1 LNILSSGP
9 IFCHHNT
16 MSNLSLWSLADRSTC
31 PCSSGDGQPSSG

>member
-9 IFCHHNT
+9 IFCHHNK